1 MRIIPA
7 ELTRGPFTVARG
19 RELGLSDEV
28 MDGRRFRAPWP
39 GVRVVVEERDTLQS
53 RCRALVLV
61 VPEAVFSHDTAVS
74 LAGWL
79 APRRGSETS
88 TVYIPREPASD
99 APIHVSVA
107 AGGTRPR
114 VRGVI
119 GHRVDLEADEVDV
132 QDGVRITYPWRTWCD
147 LAAAG
152 ENVEDLVILADAL
165 RRRYAGGGAQRLT
178 ARLTDWQGRR
188 GAATLRLALAR
199 SRDGVDSP
207 METRLRLMFLDAGL
221 PEPEVNQWVRDEDG
235 TPLHKPDL
243 SWPRWRV
250 AADYDGRHHAD
261 RDRAEDVRAGRA
273 SDWRLRQ
280 DTANRELL
288 ESRGWLLRVFT
299 SFDVFQRRPV
309 AVERMRRA
317 LRAAGAP
324 V

>member
-1 MRIIPA
+1 MRTIPE
-7 ELTRGPFTVARG
+7 ELTRGPFTLARG
-19 RELGLSDEV
+19 RALGLTDDV

-39 GVRVVVEERDTLQS
+39 GVRVVAEAPDTLRL
-53 RCRALVLV
+53 RCRAFALVAPGV
-61 VPEAVFSHDTAVS
+61 VFSHDTAVA

-79 APRRGSETS
+79 VPRRGSQDS
-88 TVYIPREPASD
+88 TYYAARDPGPDVLV
-99 APIHVSVA
+99 HVSVVA
-107 AGGTRPR
+107 DASRPR
-114 VRGVI
+114 LRGLVA
-119 GHRVDLEADEVDV
+119 HRVELPDADVVGHE
-132 QDGVRITYPWRTWCD
+132 GVRITSPWRTWCD
-147 LAAAG
+147 LAATG
-152 ENVEDLVILADAL
+152 SGVEDLVILADAL
-165 RRRYAGGGAQRLT
+165 RRRYAGGRAQWLGDRLGEW
-178 ARLTDWQGRR
+178 DGRR
-188 GAATLRLALAR
+188 GAKALRTALAL
-199 SRDGVDSP
+199 SRDDVDSP
-207 METRLRLMFLDAGL
+207 METRLRLMFAEAGL

-261 RDRAEDVRAGRA
+261 RDREEDVRAGRA

-299 SFDVFQRRPV
+299 SFDVFGRRPL